1 VSYLDV
7 AAFRVR
13 TIMPNEQVDQL
24 LTLSPGWLES
34 QLEAISAWL
43 DGRLSKRF
51 TVPFKDP
58 HIPKLVPHW
67 LQVIVTSNAYASHG
81 FPASDQ
87 QREAID
93 AAARRAESEV
103 REAADGELGLFEL
116 APSDQSIAPVMYG
129 GTRVYSETS
138 PYVGFD
144 IQRSRGRREDSN
156 GHGS

>member
-24 LTLSPGWLES
+24 LTLSPGWLEA
-34 QLEAISAWL
+34 QLESVSSWIDMYLA
-43 DGRLSKRF
+43 KRY
-51 TVPFKDP
+51 TVPFRAP
-58 HIPKLVPHW
+58 YPRMVTAW
-67 LQVIVTSNAYASHG
+67 LARIVTATAYASHG

-93 AAARRAESEV
+93 ADARRAEEEV
-103 REAADGELGLFEL
+103 RQAADGNLGLIDL
-116 APSDQSIAPVMYG
+116 APSDQSISPVMYG